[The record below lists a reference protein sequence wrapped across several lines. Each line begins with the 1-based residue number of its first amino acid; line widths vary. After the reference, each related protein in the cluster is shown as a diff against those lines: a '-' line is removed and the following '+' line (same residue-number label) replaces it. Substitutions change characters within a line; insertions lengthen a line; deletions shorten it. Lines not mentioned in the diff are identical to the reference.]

1 MEATP
6 PRIDP
11 KYAIWMRLGGL
22 ALAYGVYRLAG
33 DVRLSAGIFMGFGL
47 LLIDYA
53 VVTYLTTR
61 RDERSGLLQTG
72 QVILGIALVA
82 LGLIQL
88 ATS

>member
-11 KYAIWMRLGGL
+11 KYAIWMRLGAL
-22 ALAYGVYRLAG
+22 ALAYVVYRLVG
-33 DVRLSAGIFMGFGL
+33 DVRLSAGIFMGIGL

-53 VVTYLTTR
+53 AVTYLTTR

-72 QVILGIALVA
+72 QVILGIGLVG
-82 LGLIQL
+82 LGLFQL
-88 ATS
+88 VT

>member
-11 KYAIWMRLGGL
+11 KYALWLRLG
-22 ALAYGVYRLAG
+22 ALAIAYVVYRIVG
-33 DVRLSAGIFMGFGL
+33 EQRLSAGIFMGLGV

-72 QVILGIALVA
+72 QVILG
-82 LGLIQL
+82 LGLVVLGSFQL
-88 ATS
+88 VT

>member
-11 KYAIWMRLGGL
+11 KYALWMRLGAL
-22 ALAYGVYRLAG
+22 ALAYAVYRIVG
-33 DVRLSAGIFMGFGL
+33 DQHLSAGIFIGVGV

-72 QVILGIALVA
+72 QVILG
-82 LGLIQL
+82 LGLVGVGLVQL
-88 ATS
+88 VT

>member
-11 KYAIWMRLGGL
+11 KYALWMRLGAL
-22 ALAYGVYRLAG
+22 VLAYVVYRLVG
-33 DVRLSAGIFMGFGL
+33 DVRLSAGIFMGLGL

-53 VVTYLTTR
+53 AITYLTTR

-72 QVILGIALVA
+72 QVILG
-82 LGLIQL
+82 LGLVGLGLLQL
-88 ATS
+88 VT

>member
-11 KYAIWMRLGGL
+11 KYAIWMRLGAL
-22 ALAYGVYRLAG
+22 ALAYVVYRLVG
-33 DVRLSAGIFMGFGL
+33 DVHLSAGIFMGVGL

-53 VVTYLTTR
+53 AVTYLTTR

-72 QVILGIALVA
+72 QVILGIGLVGV
-82 LGLIQL
+82 GLLQL
-88 ATS
+88 VT

>member
-11 KYAIWMRLGGL
+11 KYSLWMRLG
-22 ALAYGVYRLAG
+22 ALAIAYAAYRLVG
-33 DVRLSAGIFMGFGL
+33 DVKLSAGIFMGIGL
-47 LLIDYA
+47 LLVDYA
-53 VVTYLTTR
+53 AVTYLTTR

-72 QVILGIALVA
+72 QVILGIALVG

-88 ATS
+88 VT